1 MDTLRFKRQDDEDEY
16 DRLEQ
21 YERLADLFEEED
33 AAGGDPDEAD
43 DEEDAQAVSE
53 DDEEE

>member
-33 AAGGDPDEAD
+33 AAGGDPDEVD
-43 DEEDAQAVSE
+43 DEEDAQPVSE